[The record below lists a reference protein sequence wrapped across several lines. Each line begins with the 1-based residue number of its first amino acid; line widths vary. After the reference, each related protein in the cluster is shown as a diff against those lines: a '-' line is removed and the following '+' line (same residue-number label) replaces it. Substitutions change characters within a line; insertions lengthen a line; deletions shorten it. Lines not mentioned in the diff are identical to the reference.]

1 MKTLWIRNQ
10 GKKSKT
16 NLEKDFYKLLNNA
29 NFGYDCR
36 NNANIC
42 FFSPMFDEIEKI
54 SYLKKYKNALD
65 PKVSYFVSSEF
76 LEMEIEDS
84 FNSKLIKLDQNN
96 PYYEAKKILWKLN
109 LKITPNKR
117 TWKWPQNQNNYWI
130 WWKASLHRKKSC
142 C

>member
-42 FFSPMFDEIEKI
+42 FFSQI

-96 PYYEAKKILWKLN
+96 PYYEAKKNSLEIEFE
-109 LKITPNKR
+109 
-117 TWKWPQNQNNYWI
+117 NNP
-130 WWKASLHRKKSC
+130 K
-142 C
+142 

>member
-42 FFSPMFDEIEKI
+42 FFSPIFDEIEKI
-54 SYLKKYKNALD
+54 SFLKKYKNALD

-96 PYYEAKKILWKLN
+96 PYYEAKKNSLEIEFE
-109 LKITPNKR
+109 
-117 TWKWPQNQNNYWI
+117 NNP
-130 WWKASLHRKKSC
+130 K
-142 C
+142 